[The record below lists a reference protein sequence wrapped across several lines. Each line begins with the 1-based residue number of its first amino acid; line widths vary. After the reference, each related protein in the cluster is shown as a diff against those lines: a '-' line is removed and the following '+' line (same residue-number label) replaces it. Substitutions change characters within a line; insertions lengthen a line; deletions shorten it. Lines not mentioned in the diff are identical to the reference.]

1 MLRSPINQV
10 DEFGF
15 FSDTITKL
23 ATQRPADIPAIFKD
37 LNEKENKSLRE
48 MLQTKRIATTDA
60 GSNPE
65 APREARMIMRAKR
78 RTAPRQQ

>member
-15 FSDTITKL
+15 FSDTVTQM
-23 ATQRPADIPAIFKD
+23 ATQRATDIALIFKD
-37 LNEKENKSLRE
+37 LNDKENKSLRE
-48 MLQTKRIATTDA
+48 MLQTKRIATT
-60 GSNPE
+60 GTSSNPE

-78 RTAPRQQ
+78 RTGARQQ